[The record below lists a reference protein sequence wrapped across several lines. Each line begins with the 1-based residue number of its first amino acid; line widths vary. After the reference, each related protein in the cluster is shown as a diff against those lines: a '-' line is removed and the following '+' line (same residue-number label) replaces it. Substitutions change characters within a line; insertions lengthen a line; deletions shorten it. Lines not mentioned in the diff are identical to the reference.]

1 MNKQTTFFCGESIPP
16 FLHVLHL
23 ERAYFQPISII
34 ILICT
39 LYIFPHGTWI
49 YYILFIT
56 WSILLH
62 SLYTLYVCRVW
73 RTLPDYLM
81 NIFIIK
87 KLCNLNLIKRLLCH
101 LSDICYKCHTWNS
114 KFYLLFG
121 SSYNFT
127 PIKKCGSKKHVQPI
141 KNCWNKII
149 YSDVP
154 RLLKCINKD

>member
-1 MNKQTTFFCGESIPP
+1 MRGEHS
-16 FLHVLHL
+16 
-23 ERAYFQPISII
+23 PISTCSPSRKSIFSTNFYYN
-34 ILICT
+34 LNM
-39 LYIFPHGTWI
+39 YFVIFPHGTWI

-73 RTLPDYLM
+73 RTLPDYLI

-149 YSDVP
+149 YSDIP